1 MPENKNHMAVSTDSF
16 WAKEHLSR
24 HTRMDGLTGQF
35 HRDRRKATCVE
46 DAIVGPELN
55 SAEG

>member
-1 MPENKNHMAVSTDSF
+1 MIMPENKNHMAVSTDSF

-35 HRDRRKATCVE
+35 HRDHLR
-46 DAIVGPELN
+46 
-55 SAEG
+55 